1 MSIQKKEI
9 PILEYDD
16 DPNAVIMPGHER
28 VRIALPEKAV
38 FAFVGDA
45 LGRYA
50 RRRGPLRRTR
60 MGKKIDRRG
69 RQRAEADERYLRS
82 RGGVLRKEVHRSLIR
97 FAS

>member
-28 VRIALPEKAV
+28 IRIALPEKAV

-45 LGRYA
+45 IGIYA
-50 RRRGPLRRTR
+50 RRRGPLR
-60 MGKKIDRRG
+60 
-69 RQRAEADERYLRS
+69 
-82 RGGVLRKEVHRSLIR
+82 
-97 FAS
+97 